1 MDVTLSFHKGGEGR
15 DTVPDEVVGLA
26 KNVQINLRHFW
37 LQADNLEL
45 QKNKESRWIQ
55 SAIITIQCLGI
66 ILEMEHTTER
76 E

>member
-45 QKNKESRWIQ
+45 QRNEESRWIQ

-66 ILEMEHTTER
+66 ILEMEYTTER